1 MPKKVETKERTNWK
15 QLAKELGVQV
25 KDLTEVNKKL
35 KESNEVNEHELIQIT
50 KQRDDTDKYNTQ
62 VLRQLQKEES
72 TIMLAEHVLKEQQ
85 KIIDNILNVNKALN
99 NIVSISKEALA
110 LVAVSGGIEL
120 ISEEEFNNED

>member
-1 MPKKVETKERTNWK
+1 MPKEIKERTNWK
-15 QLAKELGVQV
+15 QLAQELGVQV

-35 KESNEVNEHELIQIT
+35 KETNEVNEHELIQIT
-50 KQRDDTDKYNTQ
+50 KQRDDIDKYNTQ

-85 KIIDNILNVNKALN
+85 KIIDNILNVNEA
-99 NIVSISKEALA
+99 VSNLVNISKNALT

-120 ISEEEFNNED
+120 VSEEEFNNED